1 MKLAAI
7 ILGGYLFA
15 GIVWYLLRG
24 LWLEAIDGVRERTH
38 PNRVGSASYHLA
50 CVVACVVGGAADTLV
65 WPYAEWK
72 YRKSWEGTEDDTEI
86 LEDLILE
93 LHGLPEEDQD
103 HIASL
108 LSHGQDHI
116 ASLLSHGLVKRIA
129 ERAKGIR
136 LEPEEQPTEAKS

>member
-7 ILGGYLFA
+7 ILGVLGGYLFA

-108 LSHGQDHI
+108 LSHG
-116 ASLLSHGLVKRIA
+116 LVKRIA